1 MCIKEI
7 KEDLIAEAELLV
19 YQIKAAQLDSNYE
32 AINSKADSLTNI
44 CRKLELIRQEEERLL
59 KEFDF

>member
-19 YQIKAAQLDSNYE
+19 YQIKAAQLDSDYE
-32 AINSKADSLTNI
+32 AINNKADSLTNI
-44 CRKLELIRQEEERLL
+44 CRKLELIRREEERLL